1 MRTSLIFSAVIGL
14 SLSLSTVFSNPVL
27 AADELVIKQS
37 NYSVTQTL
45 DRLTDILKSKGIT
58 IFARVDHAAGAKQV
72 GLQLRPTQVLIF
84 GNPKMGTPLMLADQ
98 KIGLAL
104 PLKALAYED
113 QDKKVWLSY
122 RKADDLKQ
130 AYNISARDKVFAK
143 MKGALG
149 KLTDKAVAKVAKK
162 PAPRGSN

>member
-1 MRTSLIFSAVIGL
+1 MRTSLIITTVIGL
-14 SLSLSTVFSNPVL
+14 SLSLVTVFSSPSI
-27 AADELVIKQS
+27 AADKLVIKQS
-37 NYSVTQTL
+37 NYSVTETL
-45 DRLTDILKSKGIT
+45 DRLTKILKSKGVT
-58 IFARVDHAAGAKQV
+58 IFARVNHTAGAKKV
-72 GLQLRPTQVLIF
+72 GMALRPTQVLIF

-98 KIGLAL
+98 RIGLAL

-113 QDKKVWLSY
+113 KDKKVWLSY

-130 AYNISARDKVFAK
+130 AYNILARDKVFGK

-149 KLTDKAVAKVAKK
+149 KLTDKAVAKAMSK